1 MGFAIPE
8 KMLAWRLYGEGME
21 NFGDNDRPC
30 EVPVPEIR
38 DDELLVRID
47 AIGLCF
53 SDVKLIR
60 AGEAHPRVIS
70 KNLRKDPIIPG
81 HEAVMTVVKVGSKL
95 TGKFHVGQRY
105 IIQADIY
112 VNGKG
117 FAYGYAIDG
126 GMAQYS
132 VLDQRVLNGD
142 EGCYLLPISDSMP
155 SAVAAL
161 LEPWT
166 CVQASYMIEN
176 RRAPL
181 SGGRV
186 LVAAGDDAVYRAGEL
201 LRAAKPASVTG
212 FGISAACRD
221 SLEREL
227 GVTVAVTDTLD
238 CGEKFDDI
246 FLCNL
251 TGAKAEAAARLA
263 DRGAVISF
271 IGNYTGTSGSFDV
284 GRIHY
289 EGFFL
294 QGAPGMEL
302 SAAYGRN
309 VRSAV
314 KAGGCCWL
322 PGGAGAM
329 GRCTLSLR
337 WRIRTGRNAFSSP
350 IWIPRG
356 SPMSSGSSA
365 TRSGGV
371 VSNSRRSIRRSSLRK
386 SSTGC
391 SGSLLRRG
399 STTSSCLCR
408 SCRCSATPPDISAR
422 TA

>member
-201 LRAAKPASVTG
+201 LRAAKPASVR
-212 FGISAACRD
+212 A
-221 SLEREL
+221 
-227 GVTVAVTDTLD
+227 
-238 CGEKFDDI
+238 
-246 FLCNL
+246 
-251 TGAKAEAAARLA
+251 
-263 DRGAVISF
+263 
-271 IGNYTGTSGSFDV
+271 
-284 GRIHY
+284 
-289 EGFFL
+289 
-294 QGAPGMEL
+294 
-302 SAAYGRN
+302 
-309 VRSAV
+309 
-314 KAGGCCWL
+314 
-322 PGGAGAM
+322 
-329 GRCTLSLR
+329 
-337 WRIRTGRNAFSSP
+337 
-350 IWIPRG
+350 
-356 SPMSSGSSA
+356 
-365 TRSGGV
+365 
-371 VSNSRRSIRRSSLRK
+371 
-386 SSTGC
+386 
-391 SGSLLRRG
+391 
-399 STTSSCLCR
+399 
-408 SCRCSATPPDISAR
+408 
-422 TA
+422 

>member
-1 MGFAIPE
+1 MGFAVPE

-21 NFGDNDRPC
+21 NFGDGDQPC
-30 EVPVPEIR
+30 ELPVPEIR

-70 KNLRKDPIIPG
+70 KDLRHDPVIPG
-81 HEAVMTVVKVGSKL
+81 HEAVMTVVRVGSKL
-95 TGKFHVGQRY
+95 TGKFQVGQRY

-126 GMAQYS
+126 GMSQYS

-181 SGGRV
+181 PGGRV
-186 LVAAGDDAVYRAGEL
+186 LIAAGDDAVYAAGEL
-201 LRAAKPASVTG
+201 LRQAKPASVTG
-212 FGISAACRD
+212 FGISAACREA
-221 SLEREL
+221 LEREL
-227 GVTVAVTDTLD
+227 GTAVVTVDELD
-238 CGEKFDDI
+238 LDEKFDDI

-251 TGAKAEAAARLA
+251 SGPAAEAAARLA
-263 DRGAVISF
+263 NRGAVISF
-271 IGNYTGTSGSFDV
+271 IGCKYTEDK
-284 GRIHY
+284 Y
-289 EGFFL
+289 KFFARL
-294 QGAPGMEL
+294 KSVRRR
-302 SAAYGRN
+302 SAAAFP
-309 VRSAV
+309 SA
-314 KAGGCCWL
+314 GMQIDNFLIG
-322 PGGAGAM
+322 
-329 GRCTLSLR
+329 
-337 WRIRTGRNAFSSP
+337 
-350 IWIPRG
+350 
-356 SPMSSGSSA
+356 
-365 TRSGGV
+365 
-371 VSNSRRSIRRSSLRK
+371 IRRYRA
-386 SSTGC
+386 GF
-391 SGSLLRRG
+391 
-399 STTSSCLCR
+399 
-408 SCRCSATPPDISAR
+408 
-422 TA
+422 

>member
-294 QGAPGMEL
+294 SFRLRTGAM
-302 SAAYGRN
+302 SA
-309 VRSAV
+309 VRSRPAAAAGSPAV
-314 KAGGCCWL
+314 LARW
-322 PGGAGAM
+322 